1 VTVRQS
7 LSSTQAH
14 INLQT
19 ILATPIT
26 AVFSLALLATTQEQ
40 RSLQVLRTHLGTAQV
55 NGVGPTAVISNTNGS
70 INNVAYDSTPF
81 VVSALDPNKSI
92 NDLSNQIGTGSFV
105 SEPGI
110 NNQGTI
116 SYIAGSSDGT
126 TGIYTKSSSG
136 VNTTIADTSSNS
148 NFSDFHLGGLDVGRG
163 EGPFAK
169 YTIPALNNKGAVAF
183 NADLKGGGK
192 GIFVSGGSD
201 HNTIIAQ
208 TTDGPFSYFSLPS
221 LNDSGT
227 VAFNAG
233 FTTGGAAVLTSTSGK
248 LTTIA
253 DTSSGSIF
261 KDFKSDVALN
271 QQGDIAFQADLNDGS
286 TAIYTGSA
294 SGFEKVIAVGDSLD
308 GSTVSSL
315 FFSHK
320 GLNDQGEIG
329 FDATLANGGQEVF
342 RADPTSVPAPSSV
355 SLLGLAMFSMIGYH
369 WRRRKQRRG
378 S

>member
-1 VTVRQS
+1 M
-7 LSSTQAH
+7 
-14 INLQT
+14 
-19 ILATPIT
+19 
-26 AVFSLALLATTQEQ
+26 
-40 RSLQVLRTHLGTAQV
+40 QVLRTHLGTAQV